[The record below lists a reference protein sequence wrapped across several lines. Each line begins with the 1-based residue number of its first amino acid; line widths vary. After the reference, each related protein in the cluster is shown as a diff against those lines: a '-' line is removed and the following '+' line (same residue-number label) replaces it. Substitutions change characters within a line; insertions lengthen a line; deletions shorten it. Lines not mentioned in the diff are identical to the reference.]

1 MKKSILYSAVALVL
15 VAAALFFAIF
25 GTNGAAYNYAKKKVE
40 KNLSGLVYTGFDLSG
55 PQLATVE
62 EKDIVAKL
70 AAMVAGAASKTT
82 SDENPTGYDIVR
94 LNYWGTYE
102 KEDGSVVTFTES
114 KLMNPASPVQVQL
127 QSDTE
132 LAKIF
137 GEKLNNISFSAYSY
151 NTVSS
156 GYMTTG
162 DVAFVTYL
170 TTGAKEQTPYK
181 QIELTDK
188 ATVDAT
194 YGAGFFDTIM
204 GKTIGTIH
212 GTAAAPIVC
221 GDDKSYDSIKVEWVA
236 RTSLVKD
243 TPITAD
249 DVVFATV
256 TQKDDAQKEIE
267 LSVRVNPDGTYVAFN
282 SKLNDTA
289 SLPAEVISAIRASK
303 ASVLGNVKYVQVT
316 DFSVWAADTTYYTKV
331 GENYNAVDQ
340 TKVLKPEVG
349 TTYYTKAGDVYTA
362 VDSFEQGFAS
372 GIQYFYKAPT
382 YTAVDT
388 TKVTAPAAGTSY
400 YTKDG
405 ETYTKAEGLTAWAE
419 GVTYY
424 TFSEEYTPVKTTG
437 EGAKDFD
444 PNTTYY
450 IYVGDYSFQIL
461 HVVRKGATGD
471 DVKESIKALEITYT
485 YPADSEAKDLDGN
498 SLAGKEVTFH
508 VLPLNKY
515 AVSTDFHTLINTKDL
530 SVFTSEDGQKLVKIH
545 TASEAEIKALKDLN
559 TAFGDSNKAL
569 VTAFVTAYKLYK
581 NNAEGTHKVSVGTL
595 TEFVTDV
602 VYFELKDVYTAV
614 DTATVTAPVDGVKY
628 YTTDGTTYTEA
639 TGLTAWVAG
648 TTYYT
653 VAKDYV
659 KVEGVTTPVAET
671 TYYVEET
678 LKATYDKARAALL
691 AAKADQTKAVEGYE
705 SAYNSLVDAV
715 AAYDKDVKVSE
726 IADVEK
732 WLDEPGMRVLKVEAE
747 DNLKK
752 ENVATYREAI
762 VKIIWDK
769 LLADTEFKLPR
780 RAVRIAYNDLMDS
793 HKQSYYE
800 TEANYQKYSS
810 FRKYMIG
817 TLGEDYK
824 DEVRKQAEENV
835 TNLLLIYSLAHEFD
849 IDLSVD
855 AVNKYYEES
864 DMAYM
869 YSFYIQYGM
878 ARDQFTHAY
887 AFDKVMYH
895 LMDNVYQIKASYDDA
910 SNS

>member
-25 GTNGAAYNYAKKKVE
+25 GTNGSAYNYAKKKVE

-127 QSDTE
+127 QSDTD

-181 QIELTDK
+181 QIVLTDK

-194 YGAGFFDTIM
+194 YGDGFYDTIM

-221 GDDKSYDSIKVEWVA
+221 GDKSYDSIKVEWVA

-243 TPITAD
+243 TPITAG

-256 TQKDDAQKEIE
+256 KYKDDAQKEIE
-267 LSVRVNPDGTYVAFN
+267 LSVRVNADGTYVAFN

-289 SLPAEVISAIRASK
+289 SLPAELISAILASK
-303 ASVLGNVKYVQVT
+303 ASVLGNVKYVEAKGIT
-316 DFSVWAADTTYYTKV
+316 EWAEGV
-331 GENYNAVDQ
+331 
-340 TKVLKPEVG
+340 
-349 TTYYTKAGDVYTA
+349 
-362 VDSFEQGFAS
+362 
-372 GIQYFYKAPT
+372 QYFYKAPT

-437 EGAKDFD
+437 EGANVFD

-450 IYVGDYSFQIL
+450 TYVGDYAFQIL
-461 HVVRKGATGD
+461 HVVREGATGD
-471 DVKESIKALEITYT
+471 DVKESIKPLEITYT

-726 IADVEK
+726 IADIEK